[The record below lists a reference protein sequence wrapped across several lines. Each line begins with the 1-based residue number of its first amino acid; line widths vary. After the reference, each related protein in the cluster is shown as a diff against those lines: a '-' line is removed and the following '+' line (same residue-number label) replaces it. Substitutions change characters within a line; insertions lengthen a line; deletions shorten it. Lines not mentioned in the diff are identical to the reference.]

1 MDGMAQM
8 SHHSLVCQV
17 GTFPGD
23 CSTSE
28 DGKREPFSSRT
39 QAETLPRVVLTESCC
54 QWGQVAKAV
63 KEGLGRV
70 ASRCFPL
77 QLGHQPQPQPPQF
90 PSCKTEAI
98 MLQAH

>member
-1 MDGMAQM
+1 MCVSVLVLGPAPLTQSFLHPHQRHGTDVPSQLCQM
-8 SHHSLVCQV
+8 

-23 CSTSE
+23 CSSSE
-28 DGKREPFSSRT
+28 DGKHEFFSSRN

-70 ASRCFPL
+70 ASRCFRP
-77 QLGHQPQPQPPQF
+77 QLGP
-90 PSCKTEAI
+90 TLA
-98 MLQAH
+98 